1 MESVVNGCLARDS
14 SACRLL
20 GAVLDEVLIRA
31 APFLECIES
40 GRYRSQMILAMPLLI
55 RGTSIAES
63 RERASALLDRVG
75 LKARMEHKPGELSG
89 GDRQRAAVA

>member
-40 GRYRSQMILAMPLLI
+40 GRYRSQMILAMPLPGRVPAYGEVKQSPLAHA
-55 RGTSIAES
+55 AE
-63 RERASALLDRVG
+63 
-75 LKARMEHKPGELSG
+75 
-89 GDRQRAAVA
+89 